1 MNSLQLATH
10 FLEQSL
16 KGKYI
21 TNSHIVSLFDELD
34 DNFKTSICGESEQGK
49 PIYKVEFGTGS
60 KKVLMWSQMHGNEP
74 TTTKGLF
81 DFFNFLQSDDERVQ
95 KIKSEY
101 TLICIPILNPD
112 GAEAYTRVNANLVD
126 LNRDSTALTQVE
138 SKVLRSLIDEIKPNL
153 CFNLH
158 DQRTIFGIEAFKLP
172 ATISFLAPAYN
183 EERAYNSVRFE
194 AINHINAINEELQQ
208 FIPNQV
214 GRFDDS
220 FNINCIGDY
229 VTSIGI
235 PTILFEAGHFQ
246 NDYNREES
254 RKYVFISL
262 LAALSTIHPE
272 ENIQELDKYLRIPQN
287 SKCFFDFVY
296 RNVKVSD
303 IKEEKIINFAAQF
316 EEELVGEK
324 IHFNAKIIQVD
335 DLEAIYGHFEFDA
348 NGMEFS
354 SDYGKF
360 PIKTQKADFYL
371 NNLLKFDNGLQF
383 L

>member
-10 FLEQSL
+10 FLEQNL

-21 TNSHIVSLFDELD
+21 TNNHIQPLINKLNNE
-34 DNFKTSICGESEQGK
+34 FKTTICGKSEQGK

-81 DFFNFLQSDDERVQ
+81 DFFNFLQSDDERVH

-126 LNRDSTALTQVE
+126 LNRDATALTQIE
-138 SKVLRSLIDEIKPNL
+138 SKILRGLIEEIQPNL

-158 DQRTIFGIEAFKLP
+158 DQRTIFGLEALKLP

-183 EERAYNSVRFE
+183 DERAYNSVRFE
-194 AINHINAINEELQQ
+194 AIYHINAINEELQRY
-208 FIPNQV
+208 IPNQV

-246 NDYNREES
+246 NDYEREES

-262 LAALSTIHPE
+262 LVALSKIESE

-296 RNVKVSD
+296 RNVKVFN
-303 IKEEKIINFAAQF
+303 KNEEKIITFAAQF
-316 EEELVGEK
+316 EEELRKDKV
-324 IHFNAKIIQVD
+324 HFNAKIIQID
-335 DLEAIYGHFEFDA
+335 DLDAIYGHFEFDA
-348 NGMEFS
+348 NEMKFS
-354 SDYGKF
+354 SDYGNF
-360 PIKTQKADFYL
+360 PEKSKKADFYL
-371 NNLLKFDNGLQF
+371 NNLLKFNNGLQF

>member
-10 FLEQSL
+10 FLEQNL

-21 TNSHIVSLFDELD
+21 TNNHIQPLIKKLNSE
-34 DNFKTSICGESEQGK
+34 FKTSICGKSEQGK

-95 KIKSEY
+95 KIKLEY

-126 LNRDSTALTQVE
+126 LNRDATALTQIE
-138 SKVLRSLIDEIKPNL
+138 SKILRGLIEDIQPNL

-158 DQRTIFGIEAFKLP
+158 DQRTIFGLEAFKLP

-183 EERAYNSVRFE
+183 DERAYNSVRFE
-194 AINHINAINEELQQ
+194 AIYRINAINEELQRY
-208 FIPNQV
+208 IPNQV

-246 NDYNREES
+246 NDYEREES

-262 LAALSTIHPE
+262 LAALSKIESE

-296 RNVKVSD
+296 RNVKVFD
-303 IKEEKIINFAAQF
+303 KNEEKIITFAAQF
-316 EEELVGEK
+316 EEDLREDKV
-324 IHFNAKIIQVD
+324 HFNAKIIQID
-335 DLEAIYGHFEFDA
+335 DLDTISGHFEFDA

>member
-1 MNSLQLATH
+1 MNSLQLATQ
-10 FLEQSL
+10 FIEQAL

-21 TNSHIVSLFDELD
+21 TNNHIKPLIDALNNDFQ
-34 DNFKTSICGESEQGK
+34 TSVCGQSEQGK
-49 PIYKVEFGTGS
+49 PIYKIVFGTGH

-81 DFFNFLQSDDERVQ
+81 DFLNFLQSNDERAQ
-95 KIKSEY
+95 KIKTTY

-112 GAEAYTRVNANLVD
+112 GAEAYTRANANLVD
-126 LNRDSTALTQVE
+126 LNRDAVALTQVE
-138 SKVLRSLIDEIKPNL
+138 SKILRGLIEEVQPDL

-172 ATISFLAPAYN
+172 ATMSFLSPAYN

-194 AINHINAINEELQQ
+194 AIHHINAINKELQQ
-208 FIPNQV
+208 YIPNQV

-262 LAALSTIHPE
+262 LAALSKIE
-272 ENIQELDKYLRIPQN
+272 SEKNSQELDEYLRIPQN

-296 RNVKVSD
+296 RNVKVFD
-303 IKEEKIINFAAQF
+303 KNEEKIITFAAQF
-316 EEELVGEK
+316 EEELKEEK
-324 IHFNAKIIQVD
+324 VHFNAKIIQID
-335 DLEAIYGHFEFDA
+335 NLDAIYGHFEFDA

>member
-1 MNSLQLATH
+1 MIH
-10 FLEQSL
+10 
-16 KGKYI
+16 
-21 TNSHIVSLFDELD
+21 
-34 DNFKTSICGESEQGK
+34 
-49 PIYKVEFGTGS
+49 
-60 KKVLMWSQMHGNEP
+60 
-74 TTTKGLF
+74 
-81 DFFNFLQSDDERVQ
+81 
-95 KIKSEY
+95 
-101 TLICIPILNPD
+101 
-112 GAEAYTRVNANLVD
+112 
-126 LNRDSTALTQVE
+126 
-138 SKVLRSLIDEIKPNL
+138 
-153 CFNLH
+153 
-158 DQRTIFGIEAFKLP
+158 
-172 ATISFLAPAYN
+172 
-183 EERAYNSVRFE
+183 
-194 AINHINAINEELQQ
+194 HINAINKELQQ
-208 FIPNQV
+208 YIPNQV

-262 LAALSTIHPE
+262 LAALSKIE
-272 ENIQELDKYLRIPQN
+272 SEKNSQELDEYLRIPQN

-296 RNVKVSD
+296 RNVKVFD
-303 IKEEKIINFAAQF
+303 KNEEKIITFAAQF
-316 EEELVGEK
+316 EEELKEEK
-324 IHFNAKIIQVD
+324 VHFNAKIIQID
-335 DLEAIYGHFEFDA
+335 NLDAIYGHFEFDA